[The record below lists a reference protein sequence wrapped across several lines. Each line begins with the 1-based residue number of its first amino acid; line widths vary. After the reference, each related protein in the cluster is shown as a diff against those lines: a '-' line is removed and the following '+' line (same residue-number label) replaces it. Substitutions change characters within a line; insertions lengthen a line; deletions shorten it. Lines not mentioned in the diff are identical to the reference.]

1 MNQIAFVLF
10 FQMWLS
16 SLKEALRLNLLSQLT
31 KIGICAKKCT
41 IVNLSRS
48 TIWSIVS
55 NPAVSK
61 IICPL
66 LSKEIPLIRAKILI
80 KLLPSIRHLIINL
93 VFQMSGLFWNTS
105 ARGNC
110 MISSLKELSPRRA
123 LCHFKTTFQMN
134 KWLSISSSIL
144 RIHV

>member
-16 SLKEALRLNLLSQLT
+16 SLREALRLNLLSQLT

-66 LSKEIPLIRAKILI
+66 LPKEISLIRAKILI
-80 KLLPSIRHLIINL
+80 SLLPLIRHLKINL
-93 VFQMSGLFWNTS
+93 VFQMSSQSLNTNVG
-105 ARGNC
+105 GNNKTNSVIKFYLLRV
-110 MISSLKELSPRRA
+110 IS
-123 LCHFKTTFQMN
+123 HFKTTFQMSR
-134 KWLSISSSIL
+134 WLSMSSSIL
-144 RIHV
+144 KINV